1 MNTTEPVTIH
11 NATKL
16 YQLLE
21 LAINDAEALQND
33 PRYKLDMGAWHDG
46 IHPRN
51 VDNACHVCMAG
62 AVMARQLNATI
73 TDNVTP
79 GCYDADINNKLA
91 AINHL
96 RRGNVYIA
104 YRRLYS
110 EDIPPGE
117 NSRELEPLCLAADED
132 SMNPQYTGFKAHKA
146 LAAKLKELDI

>member
-46 IHPRN
+46 THPKN

-79 GCYDADINNKLA
+79 SCYDVDIDNKLS
-91 AINHL
+91 AINQL

-104 YRRLYS
+104 YQHLPSNTLNYKALIS
-110 EDIPPGE
+110 
-117 NSRELEPLCLAADED
+117 LCHAADED